1 MNEKSTAWLDDEE
14 PTAAE
19 FAWLD
24 GLETS
29 IAPSDKGQVSA
40 APIQSPEDIAA
51 QIAQLQAQLDASP
64 KVAAAQK
71 LPLEALRGKA
81 MFQHVK
87 GRKRIWA
94 CDGEYVFFRRKSC
107 TDPSRPELV
116 HQGIVRHER
125 FLANGDY
132 TYIET
137 QDDVE
142 ICRVNEQSTFF
153 RKGVYLG
160 EMSEGGVRQAVVLA
174 ACMRDWPLYVD
185 CLTELASKV
194 KGKFHDAHG
203 TLRWNEHLAY
213 ITHLIHL
220 RRGPSPAECSR
231 GMQEVRKARGEGQG
245 RIILLPAR

>member
-1 MNEKSTAWLDDEE
+1 MEKSTDWLDE
-14 PTAAE
+14 PASPEE

-29 IAPSDKGQVSA
+29 IAASDKPQVSA
-40 APIQSPEDIAA
+40 TPIETAVVKAA
-51 QIAQLQAQLDASP
+51 N
-64 KVAAAQK
+64 K
-71 LPLEALRGKA
+71 LPLEQLRGKA

-87 GRKRIWA
+87 GKKRIWA

-107 TDPSRPELV
+107 IDPARPELR
-116 HQGIVRHER
+116 HEGITRHER
-125 FLANGDY
+125 FLARGDY
-132 TYIET
+132 TYVET

-160 EMSEGGVRQAVVLA
+160 DMTEGGVRQAVVLA
-174 ACMRDWPLYVD
+174 ACMQDWPLYVD

-194 KGKFHDAHG
+194 KGKFHDAFA

-213 ITHLIHL
+213 IDHLVAL
-220 RRGPSPAECSR
+220 RRGPPASVRAR

-245 RIILLPAR
+245 RLIMLPSR

>member
-1 MNEKSTAWLDDEE
+1 MTEKSTAWLDDEE
-14 PTAAE
+14 PSDTE
-19 FAWLD
+19 FSWLD
-24 GLETS
+24 GLEAG
-29 IAPSDKGQVSA
+29 IAQSDNRQVSA
-40 APIQSPEDIAA
+40 TPMKSPEEIAA
-51 QIAQLQAQLDASP
+51 QIAQLQAELDKAP
-64 KVAAAQK
+64 KVEAAHK

-107 TDPSRPELV
+107 TDPSRPDVV
-116 HQGIVRHER
+116 HEGVKRHQR
-125 FLANGDY
+125 FLDRGDY

-142 ICRVNEQSTFF
+142 ICRVNEQSSFF

-160 EMSEGGVRQAVVLA
+160 EMTEGGVRQAVVLA

-194 KGKFHDAHG
+194 KGKFHDAFA
-203 TLRWNEHLAY
+203 TLRWNEHLSY
-213 ITHLIHL
+213 ITHLIQL
-220 RRGPSPAECSR
+220 RRGPSPQECAR
-231 GMQEVRKARGEGQG
+231 GMQQVRQARGEGQG